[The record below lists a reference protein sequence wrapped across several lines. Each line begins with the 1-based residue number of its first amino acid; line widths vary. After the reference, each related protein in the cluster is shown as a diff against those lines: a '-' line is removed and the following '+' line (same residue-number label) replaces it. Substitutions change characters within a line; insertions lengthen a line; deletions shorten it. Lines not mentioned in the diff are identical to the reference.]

1 MNTATKTRMIL
12 KTTVPFYIGPAVCL
26 LFLLISLKSYAQAIP
41 FQLTSAGH
49 ILVKATVEGQEGN
62 FIFDTGGGINL
73 FFTDFAKNLKDK
85 QSYNFFTAFRATGER
100 IDAPLFYS
108 ENLDFGNKKFNK
120 TPYSTFDMKLPGIN
134 GLISLQMFQETD
146 IIIDYKNKVII
157 LENIDS
163 IKNKKSFDIQLSTFA
178 DNALDIFTYVLL
190 DNKYR
195 IKVLLDSGAG
205 NNSFWL
211 SDKFVDLLG
220 VDTNKFDV
228 TEKKS
233 EFNEK
238 VTTKIYK
245 GSIQSISNEFSKV
258 EQPYV
263 NFVEGL
269 IYEGKTSINWL
280 GSKIGISLKNKKM
293 YILD

>member
-1 MNTATKTRMIL
+1 MKSATIL
-12 KTTVPFYIGPAVCL
+12 IL
-26 LFLLISLKSYAQAIP
+26 ILISLKSFSQTVP
-41 FQLTSAGH
+41 FQLTPDGH
-49 ILVKATVEGQEGN
+49 ILVKATVEGEEGN

-73 FFTDFAKNLKDK
+73 FFTDFAENLQAKP
-85 QSYNFFTAFRATGER
+85 SYNFFTAFRATGER
-100 IDAPLFYS
+100 IHAPLFYS
-108 ENLDFGNKKFNK
+108 ENLDFGTKRFNNI
-120 TPYSTFDMKLPGIN
+120 PYSTFDMKVPGIS

-146 IIIDYKNKVII
+146 IIIDYKNKVLI
-157 LENIDS
+157 LTSLDS
-163 IKNKKSFDIQLSTFA
+163 VDNKKSFDIQVSTFA

-190 DNKYR
+190 DNKYK

-211 SDKFVDLLG
+211 SDRFMDLLAS
-220 VDTNKFDV
+220 DTSKFEV
-228 TEKKS
+228 VEKKS
-233 EFNEK
+233 EFNDNA
-238 VTTKIYK
+238 VTKIYK

-258 EQPYV
+258 DRPYV

-280 GSKIGISLKNKKM
+280 GDKIGISLKNKKI

>member
-1 MNTATKTRMIL
+1 MKKSIIL
-12 KTTVPFYIGPAVCL
+12 III
-26 LFLLISLKSYAQAIP
+26 LISTKSFSQTIP
-41 FQLTSAGH
+41 FQLTSDGH

-73 FFTDFAKNLKDK
+73 FFLDFAENLQNK

-108 ENLDFGNKKFNK
+108 KNLDFGNKKFNNI
-120 TPYSTFDMKLPGIN
+120 PYSTFDMKVPGVSGI
-134 GLISLQMFQETD
+134 ISLQMFHETD
-146 IIIDYKNKVII
+146 LIIDYKNKVII
-157 LENIDS
+157 LANIDS
-163 IKNKKSFDIQLSTFA
+163 MQNKKSFAIQLSTLA

-190 DNKYR
+190 DNKYK

-211 SDKFVDLLG
+211 SDKFVDLLAI
-220 VDTNKFDV
+220 DTTKFDV
-228 TEKKS
+228 IEKVS
-233 EFNEK
+233 EFNDK
-238 VTTKIYK
+238 AITKIYK

-258 EQPYV
+258 DKPYV

-280 GSKIGISLKNKKM
+280 GHKIGISLKNKKM
-293 YILD
+293 YIID